1 MLLGYLETPST
12 PINHGQVSYCK
23 PRWDAFGT
31 GAVIRYCT
39 HIGHWPD
46 PHVFIT
52 RTIELWN
59 RWIRRSCYYNRV

>member
-1 MLLGYLETPST
+1 MMRYRTDTLTPFLKYATRTARVVSRQMMLLGYLETPST

-39 HIGHWPD
+39 HIGH
-46 PHVFIT
+46 
-52 RTIELWN
+52 
-59 RWIRRSCYYNRV
+59 